1 MNMRSFITPLVILVF
16 AASSALGFAHSNSGR
31 RPRPAV
37 SMYFDYLDQSRAKYA
52 AMKTYSDTGTV
63 TVEYGTPGVSGPPS
77 ADHYSFSTF
86 YRAPRQ
92 FLFDFKADPATGD
105 GRLVIWADGAEFNTW
120 WSETKTH
127 EVYPQGQGATAFAVT
142 AYPTKNSAMMI
153 APMLF
158 SQAGLHGS
166 ITDLKVLRTDPVDT
180 VNGHKCYKLVGEVAL
195 AYGTGAVTGARP
207 TTIWIDVETMLVRKI
222 LEDTPK
228 DAPAVDR
235 ITTTFEPVAEP
246 KIDDAKFKFA
256 PPKAG

>member
-1 MNMRSFITPLVILVF
+1 MNMRSYIKPLAILVF
-16 AASSALGFAHSNSGR
+16 AASSTLALAHPNSIR

-37 SMYFDYLDQSRAKYA
+37 PMYFDYLDQSRAKYA

-77 ADHYSFSTF
+77 ADHYSFSTL

-92 FLFDFKADPATGD
+92 FLFDFRADPASGD
-105 GRLVIWADGAEFNTW
+105 GRLVIWSDGAEFNTW

-127 EVYPQGQGATAFAVT
+127 EVYPLGQGATAFAVT
-142 AYPTKNSAMMI
+142 AYPTKNAAMMI
-153 APMLF
+153 APLLF

-166 ITDLKVLRTDPVDT
+166 ITDLKLLRTDPVET
-180 VNGHKCYKLVGEVAL
+180 VNGHRCYKLVGEVAL
-195 AYGTGAVTGARP
+195 AYGTGA

-228 DAPAVDR
+228 DAAAVDR
-235 ITTTFEPVAEP
+235 ITTTFEPMAEP
-246 KIDDAKFKFA
+246 KIDDSKFKFA
-256 PPKAG
+256 PPKAT